1 MDHAIG
7 GCRCPTWEH
16 RWLKGLYFHMALMEL
31 KFFCFFWVAEFC
43 RSRKI
48 KTMTIL
54 GWSVC
59 NRNQWSVCVCV
70 YAWWVASRLDIV
82 LISEMDPNRRWRD
95 RLYGNPSTLMGWDS
109 DRPAVIGSS
118 WMGCWC
124 NCCLFLSCF
133 FTDSTHWTTIWVKI
147 FIFFQPP

>member
-31 KFFCFFWVAEFC
+31 RFFCFFGLQNFVDHEKLKPWPYLDDPCA
-43 RSRKI
+43 I
-48 KTMTIL
+48 AIN
-54 GWSVC
+54 GA
-59 NRNQWSVCVCV
+59 CVCV